1 MFLLMSF
8 KIQEEKILNF
18 WEENKI
24 YYKQK
29 EKLKNKK
36 IFYFL
41 DGPPYATGYIHMGTA
56 LNKILKDFFIRIY
69 KMYGFNVWDQA
80 GYDTHGLPIEYQVEK
95 QLNFKS
101 KKDIENFGIENFIK
115 ECKNFATKFIGVMNS
130 QFKNLGVWMNF
141 DNPYLTLT
149 NEYIEGAWYTF
160 KEAYKK
166 GYLFKGFYPVHICP
180 RCETVLAYNE
190 IEYEE
195 LEDPS
200 IYVLFKLK
208 EEDKYLIIWTTTPWT
223 LVDNEA
229 IMVKPSA
236 KYVEV
241 KVDDKIYIV
250 AKDLLEKLAKEFN
263 WANYE
268 IIREFEGKELEFK
281 EYEHPFSDLLEFD
294 KSNIYKVILSER
306 FVSLTEGSGLVHAA
320 PAHGKEDYIVCKEY
334 NLPIINSVNI
344 NGTFNFGIFKDKT
357 IKEVNEIVIKILRE
371 RNALLKEEKI
381 KHEYPICW
389 RCKSPLYII
398 TIHQWF
404 FKVTE
409 FRDKLLE
416 EIEKVVWYPNSAK
429 YRMKDWLQNLSDW
442 PISRQRYWGIPLP
455 IWECK
460 NCGNIKVIG
469 SVKELGIEIE
479 DLHRPYIDRIKLK
492 CEKCKSEM
500 ERIKDVLDVWFDSGV
515 APWASIGLHKNKKLF
530 KKFWPVQL
538 EIEGPDQIRG
548 WWNSQIITSYM
559 TLGEAPYRRIVM
571 HGFVLDAHGRKMS
584 KSLGNI
590 VAPEEII
597 DKYGRDVLRAYFL
610 LGFPWEDYYFD
621 WKEVE
626 EINRKLNI
634 IRNVFNFIKLY
645 VNKKP
650 EKKNLKIED
659 KYILSKLHSLILQYN
674 QALKN
679 YELDKLFV
687 LNKKFFEF
695 LVEDVSRFY
704 IKIIRDR
711 VWINYNGKDK
721 EGALYTLLEIL
732 DKSLKILAP
741 ITPFLAEYYYQE
753 ISFIKNFESV
763 HLENYPKPK
772 KSFIKSEIENIV
784 EVAKKII
791 QDILEARNKAKIKI
805 RQPLKKVIIV
815 YKKEEIKNAKKAK
828 RIISILT
835 NIKKIEFKDSFEA
848 KEDYEIIDTENYTVY
863 LYKKIDKKL
872 KEEGILREIIR
883 EIQEVRKKENL
894 SIFEKIN
901 IAIDISNEEIK
912 KLIEKHRE
920 IIESETNSILFFE
933 KASKYE
939 LDLDGIKIF
948 IEIKK

>member
-36 IFYFL
+36 NFYFL

-241 KVDDKIYIV
+241 KVNDKIYIV

-559 TLGEAPYRRIVM
+559 TLGEASYRRIVM

-901 IAIDISNEEIK
+901 IAIDISNEEFK

-920 IIESETNSILFFE
+920 IIENETNSILFFE

-948 IEIKK
+948 IEIEK

>member
-1 MFLLMSF
+1 MSF

-492 CEKCKSEM
+492 CERCKSEM

-901 IAIDISNEEIK
+901 IAIDISNEEFK
-912 KLIEKHRE
+912 KLIEKHKE

>member
-1 MFLLMSF
+1 MSF

-241 KVDDKIYIV
+241 KVNDKIYIV

-492 CEKCKSEM
+492 CERCKSEM

-901 IAIDISNEEIK
+901 IAIDISNEEFK
-912 KLIEKHRE
+912 KLIEKHKE

>member
-1 MFLLMSF
+1 MSF

-659 KYILSKLHSLILQYN
+659 KYILSKLHS
-674 QALKN
+674 
-679 YELDKLFV
+679 
-687 LNKKFFEF
+687 
-695 LVEDVSRFY
+695 
-704 IKIIRDR
+704 
-711 VWINYNGKDK
+711 
-721 EGALYTLLEIL
+721 
-732 DKSLKILAP
+732 
-741 ITPFLAEYYYQE
+741 
-753 ISFIKNFESV
+753 
-763 HLENYPKPK
+763 
-772 KSFIKSEIENIV
+772 
-784 EVAKKII
+784 
-791 QDILEARNKAKIKI
+791 
-805 RQPLKKVIIV
+805 
-815 YKKEEIKNAKKAK
+815 
-828 RIISILT
+828 
-835 NIKKIEFKDSFEA
+835 
-848 KEDYEIIDTENYTVY
+848 
-863 LYKKIDKKL
+863 
-872 KEEGILREIIR
+872 
-883 EIQEVRKKENL
+883 
-894 SIFEKIN
+894 
-901 IAIDISNEEIK
+901 
-912 KLIEKHRE
+912 
-920 IIESETNSILFFE
+920 
-933 KASKYE
+933 
-939 LDLDGIKIF
+939 
-948 IEIKK
+948 

>member
-1 MFLLMSF
+1 MSF

-241 KVDDKIYIV
+241 KVNDKIYIV

-753 ISFIKNFESV
+753 ISFIKNFESI

-784 EVAKKII
+784 EVTKKII

-901 IAIDISNEEIK
+901 IAIDISNEEFK
-912 KLIEKHRE
+912 KLIEKHKE

>member
-1 MFLLMSF
+1 
-8 KIQEEKILNF
+8 NF

-241 KVDDKIYIV
+241 KVNDKIYIV

-901 IAIDISNEEIK
+901 IAIDISNEEFK

-920 IIESETNSILFFE
+920 IIENETNSILFFE

>member
-1 MFLLMSF
+1 MSF

-901 IAIDISNEEIK
+901 IAIDISNEEFK
-912 KLIEKHRE
+912 KLIEKHKE
-920 IIESETNSILFFE
+920 IIENETNSILFFE

>member
-1 MFLLMSF
+1 MSF

-241 KVDDKIYIV
+241 KVNDKIYIV

-263 WANYE
+263 WTNYE

-344 NGTFNFGIFKDKT
+344 NGTFNFGIFKDKR

-398 TIHQWF
+398 TIDQWF

-416 EIEKVVWYPNSAK
+416 ENEKVIWYPNSAK

-479 DLHRPYIDRIKLK
+479 DLHRPHIDQIKLK

-559 TLGEAPYRRIVM
+559 TFKEAPYRRIIM

-590 VAPEEII
+590 VAPEEVIE
-597 DKYGRDVLRAYFL
+597 KYGRDVLRAYFL

-659 KYILSKLHSLILQYN
+659 KYILSKLHNLILQYN

-753 ISFIKNFESV
+753 ISYIKNFESV

-772 KSFIKSEIENIV
+772 KSFIKNEIENIV

-815 YKKEEIKNAKKAK
+815 YKKEEIKNAEKAK

-835 NIKKIEFKDSFEA
+835 NVKKIEFKNSFEA
-848 KEDYEIIDTENYTVY
+848 KEDYEIIDTENYIVY

-912 KLIEKHRE
+912 KLIEKHKE
-920 IIESETNSILFFE
+920 IIENETNSILFFE

-939 LDLDGIKIF
+939 LDLDDIKIF

>member
-1 MFLLMSF
+1 
-8 KIQEEKILNF
+8 
-18 WEENKI
+18 
-24 YYKQK
+24 
-29 EKLKNKK
+29 
-36 IFYFL
+36 
-41 DGPPYATGYIHMGTA
+41 
-56 LNKILKDFFIRIY
+56 
-69 KMYGFNVWDQA
+69 
-80 GYDTHGLPIEYQVEK
+80 
-95 QLNFKS
+95 
-101 KKDIENFGIENFIK
+101 
-115 ECKNFATKFIGVMNS
+115 KFIGVMNS
-130 QFKNLGVWMNF
+130 QFKNLAVWMNF

-241 KVDDKIYIV
+241 KVNDKIYIV

-479 DLHRPYIDRIKLK
+479 DLHRPYIDQIKLK

-901 IAIDISNEEIK
+901 IAIDISNEEFK
-912 KLIEKHRE
+912 KLIEKHKE

>member
-1 MFLLMSF
+1 MSF

-36 IFYFL
+36 FFYFL

-920 IIESETNSILFFE
+920 IIENETNSILFFE

>member
-1 MFLLMSF
+1 MSF

-95 QLNFKS
+95 QLNFKN

-208 EEDKYLIIWTTTPWT
+208 EEDKYLVIWTTTPWT

-241 KVDDKIYIV
+241 KVNDKIYIV
-250 AKDLLEKLAKEFN
+250 AKDLLEKLAEEFN
-263 WANYE
+263 WTNYE

-306 FVSLTEGSGLVHAA
+306 FVSLTEGSGLVHSA

-416 EIEKVVWYPNSAK
+416 EIEKVIWYPNSAK

-469 SVKELGIEIE
+469 SAKELGIEIE

-559 TLGEAPYRRIVM
+559 TFEEAPYRRIIM

-590 VAPEEII
+590 VAPEEVIE
-597 DKYGRDVLRAYFL
+597 KYGRDVLRAYFL

-753 ISFIKNFESV
+753 ISFIKNFESI

-772 KSFIKSEIENIV
+772 KSFIKNEIENIV

-805 RQPLKKVIIV
+805 RQSLKKVIIV
-815 YKKEEIKNAKKAK
+815 YKKEEIKNVKKAK

-835 NIKKIEFKDSFEA
+835 NIKK
-848 KEDYEIIDTENYTVY
+848 
-863 LYKKIDKKL
+863 
-872 KEEGILREIIR
+872 
-883 EIQEVRKKENL
+883 
-894 SIFEKIN
+894 
-901 IAIDISNEEIK
+901 
-912 KLIEKHRE
+912 
-920 IIESETNSILFFE
+920 
-933 KASKYE
+933 
-939 LDLDGIKIF
+939 
-948 IEIKK
+948 

>member
-1 MFLLMSF
+1 MSF

-241 KVDDKIYIV
+241 KVNDKIYIV

-344 NGTFNFGIFKDKT
+344 NGTFNFGIFKDKR

-398 TIHQWF
+398 TINQWF

-416 EIEKVVWYPNSAK
+416 ENEKVIWYPNSAK

-479 DLHRPYIDRIKLK
+479 DLHRPYIDQIKLK
-492 CEKCKSEM
+492 CEKCENEM

-559 TLGEAPYRRIVM
+559 TFEEAPYRRIIM

-590 VAPEEII
+590 VAPEEVIE
-597 DKYGRDVLRAYFL
+597 KYGRDVLRAYFL

-659 KYILSKLHSLILQYN
+659 KYILSKLHNLILQYN

-721 EGALYTLLEIL
+721 EGALYTLLEIF

-772 KSFIKSEIENIV
+772 KSFIKNEIENIV

-835 NIKKIEFKDSFEA
+835 NVKKIEFKNSFEA

-912 KLIEKHRE
+912 KLIEKHKE
-920 IIESETNSILFFE
+920 IIENETNSILFFE